1 MPHKQKI
8 SIAEKIRIVR
18 EYLGG
23 KIGISEAAR
32 QAGAA
37 AETVKLWINKYENE
51 GVEGFTHEGQRV
63 YTAETKTA
71 AVLEYLHGSGS
82 LQTLCKRYGIRSTI
96 QLRNWIKVYNAHGNF
111 SRTTYS
117 GGGSYMK
124 QGRDTTKE
132 ERLEIVKD
140 CLASGKNYGEM
151 ALKYKVSYQQVQQP
165 RLHKTGKESTVHS
178 RKSP

>member
-1 MPHKQKI
+1 MPKKQKI
-8 SIAEKIRIVR
+8 GAEEKVRIVR
-18 EYLGG
+18 EYLRQ
-23 KIGISEAAR
+23 KVSISEAAR
-32 QAGAA
+32 EVGADF
-37 AETVKLWINKYENE
+37 ETVKMWISIYENE
-51 GVEGFTHEGQRV
+51 GVAGFTHRGMKT
-63 YTAETKTA
+63 YTAEMKED
-71 AVLEYLHGSGS
+71 AVKEYLQGGGSIQS
-82 LQTLCKRYGIRSTI
+82 ICRKYGIRDTHTF
-96 QLRNWIKVYNAHGNF
+96 RKWIKVYNAHGDF
-111 SRTTYS
+111 SRITHS

-124 QGRDTTKE
+124 QGRNTTKE

>member
-1 MPHKQKI
+1 MPKKQKI
-8 SIAEKIRIVR
+8 GAEEKVRIVR
-18 EYLGG
+18 EYLRQ
-23 KIGISEAAR
+23 KVSISEAAR
-32 QAGAA
+32 EVGADF
-37 AETVKLWINKYENE
+37 ETVKMWISIYENE
-51 GVEGFTHEGQRV
+51 GVAGFTHRGMKT
-63 YTAETKTA
+63 YTAEMKED
-71 AVLEYLHGSGS
+71 AVKEYLQGGGSIQS
-82 LQTLCKRYGIRSTI
+82 ICRKYGIRDTHTF
-96 QLRNWIKVYNAHGNF
+96 RKWIKVYNAHGNF
-111 SRTTYS
+111 SRRTHS